1 LLKLSQKKFL
11 ANTEEMALS
20 STHGLAFHR
29 GLGEPIN
36 PSSFTP
42 LKTYVSPETIAAYSE
57 AAYAPSNFAII
68 ANGATHTDLGKWVGE
83 FFKGYKVTPSIG
95 DEVVTLKGPKIEST
109 QSKYHGGEERIAHA
123 SGNTMVLG
131 FPGSSS
137 YTGGFYKPEI
147 QVLASLLGGETSI
160 KWSPSFS
167 LLAKATADKHGL
179 QVKTKS
185 AIYTDAGLLYIS
197 LHGSAQ
203 SVATGAIEAVKVIK
217 DVAAGKIAKE
227 DIQKAKAHAK
237 LKELEF
243 GQQTDAGIALTG
255 AGLVHGGK
263 AYQIDE
269 TAKAIDGVT
278 EDKVKQVRFTKY
290 CIKAHANSS

>member
-20 STHGLAFHR
+20 SAHGLAFHR

-36 PSSFTP
+36 PSSSTP
-42 LKTYVSPETIAAYSE
+42 LKTYLSPETIAAYSE

-68 ANGATHTDLGKWVGE
+68 ANGANQAELGKWVGE

-95 DEVVTLKGPKIEST
+95 GEVVTLKGPKIEST

-167 LLAKATADKHGL
+167 LLAKATADNHGL

-185 AIYTDAGLLYIS
+185 AIYTDAGLLYVS

-217 DVAAGKIAKE
+217 DVAAGKIVKE
-227 DIQKAKAHAK
+227 DVQKAKAHAK

-278 EDKVKQVRFTKY
+278 EDKVKQVRVIKC
-290 CIKAHANSS
+290 CIKAHANSH